1 MSVYLL
7 YSRRHG
13 CKILSSRPAELGSV
27 KVGGYIIID
36 GEPCKVVSQD
46 HFKPGK
52 HGSAKVRL
60 VAISLF
66 TGGKKSYVAPAE
78 SRVDIPMIDKRS
90 GQVTSIMD
98 GTIQI
103 MDLATFEVLET
114 TKPTPEESAE
124 LGGTLVAGVEVEYW
138 AMMGRN
144 RIMRVKGGS

>member
-1 MSVYLL
+1 L
-7 YSRRHG
+7 
-13 CKILSSRPAELGSV
+13 SRPAELGSI
-27 KVGGYIIID
+27 KEGSYIIID
-36 GEPCKVVSQD
+36 DEPCKVVNRE

-66 TGGKKSYVAPAE
+66 TGSKKSYVAPAE

-98 GTIQI
+98 GTVQI
-103 MDLATFEVLET
+103 MDLATFEVVEMP
-114 TKPTPEESAE
+114 KPTAEEMADLS
-124 LGGTLVAGVEVEYW
+124 GTLGPGVEVEYW

>member
-1 MSVYLL
+1 M
-7 YSRRHG
+7 
-13 CKILSSRPAELGSV
+13 SRPAELGSV
-27 KVGGYIIID
+27 KEGSYIIID
-36 GEPCKVVSQD
+36 GEPCKVVSRE

-66 TGGKKSYVAPAE
+66 TGSKKSYVSPAE

-90 GQVTSIMD
+90 GQVTSSMD
-98 GTIQI
+98 NMVQI

-114 TKPTPEESAE
+114 PKPTPEEMAE
-124 LGGTLVAGVEVEYW
+124 MSGSIVPGAEIEYW

-144 RIMRVKGGS
+144 KIMRVKGGS

>member
-1 MSVYLL
+1 M
-7 YSRRHG
+7 
-13 CKILSSRPAELGSV
+13 SRPAELGSV

-36 GEPCKVVSQD
+36 GEPCRVVSQD

-60 VAISLF
+60 VAISIL

-98 GTIQI
+98 GTVQI

-114 TKPTPEESAE
+114 PKPTPEEMAE
-124 LGGTLVAGVEVEYW
+124 LGGTLNAGAEVEYW
-138 AMMGRN
+138 SMMGRN
-144 RIMRVKGGS
+144 KIMRVKGGS

>member
-1 MSVYLL
+1 M
-7 YSRRHG
+7 
-13 CKILSSRPAELGSV
+13 
-27 KVGGYIIID
+27 
-36 GEPCKVVSQD
+36 VSQD

-60 VAISLF
+60 VAISIL

-98 GTIQI
+98 NTVQI

-114 TKPTPEESAE
+114 PKPSPEEMAE
-124 LGGTLVAGVEVEYW
+124 LNGTLAPGVEVEYW
-138 AMMGRN
+138 SMMGRN
-144 RIMRVKGGS
+144 KIMRVKGGS

>member
-1 MSVYLL
+1 M
-7 YSRRHG
+7 
-13 CKILSSRPAELGSV
+13 SRPAELGSV

-36 GEPCKVVSQD
+36 GEPCRVVSQD

-60 VAISLF
+60 VAISIL

-98 GTIQI
+98 GTVQI

-114 TKPTPEESAE
+114 PKPTPEEMAE
-124 LGGTLVAGVEVEYW
+124 LGGNLSAGAEVEYW
-138 AMMGRN
+138 SMMGRN
-144 RIMRVKGGS
+144 KIMRIKGGS

>member
-1 MSVYLL
+1 
-7 YSRRHG
+7 
-13 CKILSSRPAELGSV
+13 V

-36 GEPCKVVSQD
+36 GEPCRVVSQD

-60 VAISLF
+60 VAISIL

-114 TKPTPEESAE
+114 PKPTPEEMAE
-124 LGGTLVAGVEVEYW
+124 LGGSLAAGAEVEYW
-138 AMMGRN
+138 SMMGRN
-144 RIMRVKGGS
+144 KIMRVKGGS

>member
-1 MSVYLL
+1 L
-7 YSRRHG
+7 
-13 CKILSSRPAELGSV
+13 SRPAELGSV

-36 GEPCKVVSQD
+36 GEPCRVVSQD

-60 VAISLF
+60 VAISIL

-98 GTIQI
+98 GTVQI

-114 TKPTPEESAE
+114 PKPTPEEMAE
-124 LGGTLVAGVEVEYW
+124 LGGNLSAGAEVEYW
-138 AMMGRN
+138 SMMGRN
-144 RIMRVKGGS
+144 KIMRIKGGS